1 MKRTAIALTL
11 IMTPFSFFFCG
22 LLVQPVKAQFL
33 GSVYIASDGS
43 VVGTNSIQRNGDVY
57 ALTGNISGGIQV
69 QKSNIVIDGAG
80 FTVQG
85 NGAGRGLDLSNSVG
99 EDPSRSIISNVTLEN
114 LRIVGFGFGVE
125 TNGGGNHTFIGNY
138 FADCVEGVDLG
149 ASSYNN
155 ITYCT
160 FVDSTLSMV
169 YQANYN
175 IVTKNNFLNS
185 SVQVWL
191 SGYETIDGNY
201 WSDYN
206 GTDANGDGIGD
217 TPYGHPSAII
227 DNHPLMN
234 PVSIPKP
241 EFNDGTGKAE
251 PFPTAL
257 VIAASGVS
265 LAVIG
270 VGLLV
275 YFKKRKR
282 KVEGT

>member
-11 IMTPFSFFFCG
+11 IMAIFSFFFCG
-22 LLVQPVKAQFL
+22 ILVLPVKSQFL
-33 GSVYIASDGS
+33 GSVYIASDGT
-43 VVGTNSIQRNGDVY
+43 VVGTNNIQRNGDVY
-57 ALTGNISGGIQV
+57 TLTGNISGGIQV
-69 QKSNIVIDGAG
+69 QKSNIVIDGVG

-138 FADCVEGVDLG
+138 FADCVESVDLG

-160 FVDSTLSMV
+160 FVDSTLSIV
-169 YQANYN
+169 YEANYN

-201 WSDYN
+201 WSDYMEQM
-206 GTDANGDGIGD
+206 
-217 TPYGHPSAII
+217 
-227 DNHPLMN
+227 L
-234 PVSIPKP
+234 
-241 EFNDGTGKAE
+241 
-251 PFPTAL
+251 TAM
-257 VIAASGVS
+257 
-265 LAVIG
+265 
-270 VGLLV
+270 
-275 YFKKRKR
+275 
-282 KVEGT
+282 E